1 MDSTTGAT
9 YDTPSHGSAP
19 RDAGPHDRTFRG
31 DGTSDERVPYDR
43 YVHAA
48 TLHRLQRTNTDDPGE
63 MSFLMISQI
72 MELYFNLVDFE
83 LRETQHALR
92 SDEVRDSLAPL
103 HRAALH
109 LNGLNASWHGLR
121 WMSPADFNRFRSN
134 LGDASGM
141 QSAMYRHLE
150 FRLGLKTASLTRPHR
165 VDPEQH
171 DALQRT
177 LAEPSV
183 WDDAIAV
190 LARRGY
196 DIPAALL
203 DRDHAV
209 EHEPDQAVETAWA
222 DVLADT
228 SPDNHLRMLA
238 DALTEVAEQFSEWR
252 YRHLSA
258 VRRAMGAKSG
268 TGGTNG
274 IRWLEQSMNRVVFPE
289 LWSART
295 HV

>member
-1 MDSTTGAT
+1 MDSTTGMT
-9 YDTPSHGSAP
+9 Y
-19 RDAGPHDRTFRG
+19 
-31 DGTSDERVPYDR
+31 ERVPYDR
-43 YVHAA
+43 YVHAG
-48 TLHRLQRTNTDDPGE
+48 TLHRLQQTATDDPGE
-63 MSFLMISQI
+63 MSFLMITQI
-72 MELYFNLVDFE
+72 MELYFNLIDFE
-83 LRETQHALR
+83 LREAQRALR
-92 SDEVRDSLAPL
+92 GAEVWDSLAPL
-103 HRAALH
+103 RRAALH
-109 LNGLNASWHGLR
+109 LEGLNASWQGLR
-121 WMSPADFNRFRSN
+121 WMSPADFNRFRAN

-165 VDPEQH
+165 VNPEQH

-190 LARRGY
+190 LARHGY
-196 DIPAALL
+196 AIPATLL
-203 DRDHAV
+203 ERDHAV
-209 EHEPDQAVETAWA
+209 EHEPDPDVEAAWA
-222 DVLADT
+222 DVLADAG
-228 SPDNHLRMLA
+228 PDNHLHLLA
-238 DALTEVAEQFSEWR
+238 EALTEVAEQFAEWR

-274 IRWLEQSMNRVVFPE
+274 IGWLEQSMNRVVFPE